1 MCVCVF
7 VCVCVARGGEGEGEN
22 PSASPN
28 GPRKSVLLVSERLN
42 DSQNVL

>member
-1 MCVCVF
+1 MCVC
-7 VCVCVARGGEGEGEN
+7 VCVCVARGEGEGEGEN

-28 GPRKSVLLVSERLN
+28 GPRKSILLVSEGLN